1 MAKMKLTFDGLA
13 SLARRIDEIEG
24 SVQPAADEAL
34 TKVQHYIQDNT
45 RQAAAKYTKG
55 GTKYST
61 GRMQAAIK
69 PDSGPEWAGTVA
81 SVHVGFEIYAAGGG
95 GMHSIWRMYGTPRA
109 AKDTKLYNAIRGAR
123 TKKQVR
129 EIMEKVFQEHARL

>member
-1 MAKMKLTFDGLA
+1 MAKMIVKFDGLE

-24 SVQPAADEAL
+24 TVQDAADEAL
-34 TKVQHYIQDNT
+34 TKVQRYVQENT
-45 RQAAAKYTKG
+45 RHAAAKYSKG

-61 GRMQAAIK
+61 GKMKAAVK

-109 AKDTKLYNAIRGAR
+109 AKDVNLYNAIRGAR
-123 TKKQVR
+123 TRKQVR
-129 EIMEKVFQEHARL
+129 EIMEKVFTEHARL

>member
-1 MAKMKLTFDGLA
+1 MAKMKLEFSGFED
-13 SLARRIDEIEG
+13 LARRIDEIEG
-24 SVQPAADEAL
+24 DIKPAANEAL
-34 TKVQHYIQDNT
+34 TKVQSYVQSNT
-45 RQAAAKYTKG
+45 RHAAAKYSKG

-61 GRMQAAIK
+61 GRMKAAIK

-109 AKDTKLYNAIRGAR
+109 AKDVNLYNAIRGAR
-123 TKKQVR
+123 TQKQVR

>member
-1 MAKMKLTFDGLA
+1 MARMRLEFTGLQD
-13 SLARRIDEIEG
+13 LARRIDEIEG
-24 SVQPAADEAL
+24 DIKPAATEAL
-34 TKVQHYIQDNT
+34 TKVQRYIQDNT

-61 GRMQAAIK
+61 GRMKAAIK

-95 GMHSIWRMYGTPRA
+95 GMHSVWRMYGTPRA

-123 TKKQVR
+123 TQKQVR
-129 EIMEKVFQEHARL
+129 EIMDKVLQEHARL